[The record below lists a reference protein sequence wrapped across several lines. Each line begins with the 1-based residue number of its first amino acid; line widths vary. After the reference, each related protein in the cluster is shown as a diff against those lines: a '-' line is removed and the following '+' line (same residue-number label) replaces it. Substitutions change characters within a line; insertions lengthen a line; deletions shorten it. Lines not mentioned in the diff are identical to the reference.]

1 MNQREWREM
10 RAAEVAFSR
19 VSSGKLFS
27 NSWSIWRKITTIE
40 SDLTK
45 FVPTT
50 LLKSLSVMD
59 TFLEDSQEFN
69 KEGSFVL
76 MIVTKEQF
84 LKNSQG
90 EIACHQVN
98 QSKMKKLVNKIYFP
112 LSFAFEL
119 LDRMVAHIW
128 RWSQCGWRV

>member
-10 RAAEVAFSR
+10 RAAEAAFSR
-19 VSSGKLFS
+19 VFSGKLFS

-90 EIACHQVN
+90 KIACHQVN
-98 QSKMKKLVNKIYFP
+98 QSKMKKFVNKIYFP
-112 LSFAFEL
+112 LSFAFVL
-119 LDRMVAHIW
+119 LDRMVAHI
-128 RWSQCGWRV
+128 